1 MALKRK
7 VLRLELPRLEGE
19 GLQVEAIN
27 RQPLLR
33 ADRGRGLYAVEGTV
47 ESGLVEL
54 LAAKCGM
61 TCAHDNIELLESL
74 DDGRHRLAFESDLV
88 CPSCHLAFID
98 L

>member
-1 MALKRK
+1 MRGSKS
-7 VLRLELPRLEGE
+7 RLSIDNPYFEQIEAEGSH
-19 GLQVEAIN
+19 
-27 RQPLLR
+27 
-33 ADRGRGLYAVEGTV
+33 AVEGTV

-61 TCAHDNIELLESL
+61 TCAHDDIELLESL

-88 CPSCHLAFID
+88 CPGCHLAFID